1 MSNALSHHGILGM
14 KWGIRRYQNYDGTL
28 TPEGRERLGYN
39 KYVNEHKDDII
50 LKKGTKAT
58 RGVGG
63 LEDYWEKSENKAG
76 YEKQVKTIKEKEKNL
91 NTKYVSIDDV
101 RNSGRANGKEYYT
114 SWFSDYGYEP
124 DNMYMD
130 TYTLKHDV
138 RVASGQKVI
147 DELLNQIGS
156 QKITEALEKGLSIKS
171 LTTEYTQDQNLFKN
185 VNDALVKQGYEA
197 IEDIND
203 HETDMPVI
211 FLNSKNNLLLKYTQT
226 GEEVIKEILEK
237 QKRG

>member
-1 MSNALSHHGILGM
+1 MRNALSHHGILGM

-50 LKKGTKAT
+50 LKKGTKVT
-58 RGVGG
+58 RGVAG
-63 LEDYWEKSENKAG
+63 LEVNSYRSESEKEYQKEVNAR
-76 YEKQVKTIKEKEKNL
+76 KQVEKNL
-91 NTKYVSIDDV
+91 DTKYVSVDNV

-114 SWFSDYGYEP
+114 SWFTDGGYAP
-124 DNMYMD
+124 DDMYMD
-130 TYTLKHDV
+130 TYQLKKDV

-147 DELLNQIGS
+147 DELINQIGS
-156 QKITEALEKGLSIKS
+156 QKITDTIKNNQSIKS
-171 LTTEYTQDQNLFKN
+171 LTMDYTTDKNLFKN
-185 VNDALVKQGYEA
+185 VNNALVKQGYEA

-203 HETDMPVI
+203 HDTDMPVI
-211 FLNSKNNLLLKYTQT
+211 FLNSKNNLKLQYTQT
-226 GEEVIKEILEK
+226 GEEVIKEILAK

>member
-1 MSNALSHHGILGM
+1 MSNTLSHHGILGM

-50 LKKGTKAT
+50 LKKGTKVT
-58 RGVGG
+58 RGVSG
-63 LEDYWEKSENKAG
+63 LESNGYRSDSESE
-76 YEKQVKTIKEKEKNL
+76 YQKQVKAIKEKEKNL
-91 NTKYVSIDDV
+91 DTKYVSVDGV
-101 RNSGRANGKEYYT
+101 RNSGRANGKEFYT
-114 SWFSDYGYEP
+114 SWFSDYGYAP
-124 DNMYMD
+124 DDMYMD
-130 TYTLKHDV
+130 TYQLKKDV

-147 DELLNQIGS
+147 DELINQIGS
-156 QKITEALEKGLSIKS
+156 QRITEAIKNNQTIKS
-171 LTTEYTQDQNLFKN
+171 LTMDYTQDKNLFKN

-203 HETDMPVI
+203 HSTDMPVI
-211 FLNSKNNLLLKYTQT
+211 FLNSKNNLSLKYTQT
-226 GEEVIKEILEK
+226 GEEVIKEILAK